1 MTDAENSMDKRQ
13 PVLVTG
19 ATGYV
24 AGWVVKRLLD
34 DGYTVHAAVRN
45 PSNKEKVKYLDQVA
59 AAAPGQVRYFKTDLL
74 SEGSYEDGMQ
84 GCSVVFHTASPFRLG
99 VSDPQKQLVDPA
111 LMGTRNVLEQANK
124 TDSVKR
130 VVVTSSCAAIFGDG
144 LDMQQ
149 IPGDKFTEE
158 NWNTT
163 SSLQHQPYAYSKT
176 LAEQEAWRIAEN
188 QDRWDLVTINPSF
201 VLGPAINPFTQ
212 SESFKIIKQFGDGNG
227 KIGVPNMPISAV
239 DVRDVADAHLAAA
252 FLPRA
257 KGRYITSGSNSNL
270 IEMANILREHFGDD
284 YPFPRRVLP
293 KAMVWLMGPL
303 FNKGLTREI
312 VSKNVGVPFAVD
324 NSKSIADLGIS
335 YRTLNTSV
343 TDMFQQ
349 LLDNGIV

>member
-1 MTDAENSMDKRQ
+1 MMEAENSTDKRQ

-34 DGYTVHAAVRN
+34 DGYTVHAAVRD
-45 PSNKEKVKYLDQVA
+45 PSNKEKLKYLDQVA
-59 AAAPGQVRYFKTDLL
+59 AAAPGQIRYFKTDLL
-74 SEGSYEDGMQ
+74 LDGSYKDGMQ
-84 GCSVVFHTASPFRLG
+84 DCSVVFHTASPFRLG

-111 LMGTRNVLEQANK
+111 LMGTRNILEQANK

-144 LDMQQ
+144 EDMQL

-163 SSLQHQPYAYSKT
+163 SSLQHQPYSYSKT
-176 LAEQEAWRIAEN
+176 LAEKEAWKIAES

-201 VLGPAINPFTQ
+201 VLGPAINPFAT
-212 SESFKIIKQFGDGNG
+212 SESLKIIKQFGDGNG

-252 FLPRA
+252 FLPTA
-257 KGRYITSGSNSNL
+257 KGRHITSGSNSNL
-270 IEMANILREHFGDD
+270 IEIANILREHFGDG

-293 KAMVWLMGPL
+293 KAMVWLLGPL

-312 VSKNVGVPFAVD
+312 VSKNVGVPHAVD
-324 NSKSIADLGIS
+324 NSKSIAELGIS
-335 YRTLNTSV
+335 YRPLKKSV

-349 LLDNGIV
+349 FLDNGIV